1 MSAAGALDVPADAL
15 AIVRAILRAH
25 LPAGAR
31 VWAFGSRAC
40 GRAKPYSDLDL
51 AIDAGRALTLDELA
65 ALGEAFS
72 ESDLA
77 WKVDVVDWRAAEA
90 GFRDRVAGERVV
102 VGWRDDGAGGARNP
116 TEMG

>member
-1 MSAAGALDVPADAL
+1 MSAAGALDVPVDAL

-51 AIDAGRALTLDELA
+51 AIDAGRALTLGEMA

-90 GFRDRVAGERVV
+90 GFRDRVGVGRVAV
-102 VGWRDDGAGGARNP
+102 AW
-116 TEMG
+116 E